1 MYMFALRGCSW
12 LSNNAHHATFEGL
25 IAKINKEG
33 EGGSL
38 LPEPETFHYA
48 VFRCQ

>member
-1 MYMFALRGCSW
+1 MHMFALKGYSW
-12 LSNNAHHATFEGL
+12 LSNNAHQDGFEGL

-48 VFRCQ
+48 VFCCQ